1 MLIARAVPSVWLY
14 VLTPG
19 DRGRLSAEMTQDGAI
34 WRPERTRKVRKPVVR
49 VKEEIP
55 DPSLEFSP
63 EAKKVFEKWA
73 DELIKSG
80 KEVIYPLG
88 K

>member
-1 MLIARAVPSVWLY
+1 MA
-14 VLTPG
+14 
-19 DRGRLSAEMTQDGAI
+19 QDGTI
-34 WRPERTRKVRKPVVR
+34 WRPEGTQKIRKPG
-49 VKEEIP
+49 VKAQKEVS